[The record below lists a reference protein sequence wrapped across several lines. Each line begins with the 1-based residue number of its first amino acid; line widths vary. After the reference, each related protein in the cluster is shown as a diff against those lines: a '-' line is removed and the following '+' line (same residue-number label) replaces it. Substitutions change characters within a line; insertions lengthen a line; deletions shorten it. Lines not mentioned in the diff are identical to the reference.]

1 MKALKLVLSISIGL
15 YLPLWAQL
23 DDEKFA
29 IESVSM
35 DYLQAWHEGNSELMS
50 SVVHPQM
57 SKKIVFDTGHKNG
70 SLAYLSVEDL
80 LIQTK
85 RRRLQKIDVEA
96 LNKSI
101 TILDV
106 YRNTAMVKAESRY
119 WIDYLHMAKISGK
132 WKIVNILWELK
143 YDEL

>member
-1 MKALKLVLSISIGL
+1 MKALKLVLSISICL
-15 YLPLWAQL
+15 YLPVWAQIE
-23 DDEKFA
+23 DEKYA
-29 IESVSM
+29 IESVAM
-35 DYLQAWHEGNSELMS
+35 EYLQAWHEGNGELMS

-57 SKKIVFDTGHKNG
+57 SKKIVFDTGHNNG
-70 SLAYLSVEDL
+70 SVAYLSVEEL

-85 RRRLQKIDVEA
+85 RKRLQKIDAEA

-106 YRNTAMVKAESRY
+106 YRNTAMVKAESQH
-119 WIDYLHMAKISGK
+119 WIDYLQMAKISGK

-143 YDEL
+143 YGEL